1 MYSDHP
7 RLDTEY
13 PEIGEAQKIVD
24 MIMDMSRGDKA
35 VAMEML
41 KNAMGMIQGEMDVAA
56 EPMMQEGFENITP
69 ENLSIVL
76 DAVKKMAPLLGAMSL
91 PVLMLAIRNAFKA
104 QAGTAE
110 QDRGAM

>member
-1 MYSDHP
+1 MKIKKSE
-7 RLDTEY
+7 LLALIKE
-13 PEIGEAQKIVD
+13 EI
-24 MIMDMSRGDKA
+24 M
-35 VAMEML
+35 
-41 KNAMGMIQGEMDVAA
+41 GEMDVAA